1 VSSSIVADTHTII
14 WHLYDS
20 DELST
25 NAKQIIED
33 TSVSG
38 NQLLIASIT
47 IVEMTYLIDKKRIKP
62 DVLDKLY
69 EALDDPAS
77 NIDIVYLTTEVAQT
91 VKAVP
96 RDLVPDMPDRII
108 AATALHLNL
117 PLVTRDAKLQNFSQ
131 LTTIW

>member
-96 RDLVPDMPDRII
+96 RDLVSDMPDRII

-117 PLVTRDAKLQNFSQ
+117 PLVTRDAKLQSFPQ